1 MFPLQLS
8 SSQSIRCLARG
19 HDRWRSEANP
29 FVNRVRQML
38 RLRKREQSSLR
49 SPTDGAE
56 SVLDG
61 FPSSGDY
68 ETALRVDFSVAEI

>member
-1 MFPLQLS
+1 M
-8 SSQSIRCLARG
+8 
-19 HDRWRSEANP
+19 
-29 FVNRVRQML
+29 V

-68 ETALRVDFSVAEI
+68 ETVLRVDFSVAEI